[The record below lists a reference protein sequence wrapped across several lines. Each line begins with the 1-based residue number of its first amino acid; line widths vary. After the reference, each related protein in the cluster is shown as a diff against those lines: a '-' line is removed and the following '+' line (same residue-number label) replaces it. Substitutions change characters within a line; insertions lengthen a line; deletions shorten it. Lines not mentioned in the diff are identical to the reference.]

1 MKGRDQ
7 APRSPQ
13 EFQNPGTGG
22 TADPRGGAA
31 SSAPSHG
38 NRGESS
44 GIGSTGIGSRGRFP
58 DPAFPEAPP
67 EPRPLSFSRFPGTG
81 PTGST
86 APPGNSAGKL
96 PEPPGSH
103 PRDSNPAPC
112 PLSPLT
118 LSSPRVD
125 SLSSKGSPGAWIVT
139 DLSPRVPS
147 RLLERCRSRRSLGKG
162 RGTKKNGKRDGNTHR
177 DGVTHGA
184 GPGHPR
190 IPHLCLRELR
200 EWPDL

>member
-7 APRSPQ
+7 APRSPE

-22 TADPRGGAA
+22 TVDPRGAAA

-162 RGTKKNGKRDGNTHR
+162 GKKKMGSGMGTRTGMGSPTERGQGT
-177 DGVTHGA
+177 
-184 GPGHPR
+184 PR